1 MKSLLEGYRKFRRED
16 WARDSGHFAELA
28 KGQKPHTLVIACCDS
43 RVDPVTIFSARPG
56 EFFVIRN
63 VASIVPPYDLNGGY
77 HGVSAAIA
85 FAVLNLQVARIV
97 VLGHEHCG
105 GISAAMSTDTRY
117 VSTPFLS
124 QWVSLLEP
132 AISRCG
138 SNEDHTAVEYESIR
152 LSLGRLMTFPF
163 IAERMKQGELELAGA
178 YFRISDGT
186 LSVLDPQ
193 WRHFWPVDVAAS
205 EAATPDAVSSAAK
218 AGDAA

>member
-1 MKSLLEGYRKFRRED
+1 MNSLLAGYRKFRREA
-16 WARDSGHFAELA
+16 WPNDSGHFAELA
-28 KGQKPHTLVIACCDS
+28 KGQKPHTLVIACSDL

-63 VASIVPPYDLNGGY
+63 VASIVPPYDTNGGY

-105 GISAAMSTDTRY
+105 GIAAAMSTDTRY

-138 SNEDHTAVEYESIR
+138 SSGDHTAVEYEFDQAFPRTPYDVSLHCRADEARRAGTRGRVFPDFGWHVVGARSALAR
-152 LSLGRLMTFPF
+152 L
-163 IAERMKQGELELAGA
+163 LAG
-178 YFRISDGT
+178 G
-186 LSVLDPQ
+186 
-193 WRHFWPVDVAAS
+193 RHPVGSRSRYA
-205 EAATPDAVSSAAK
+205 
-218 AGDAA
+218 